1 MKKTVL
7 DGGEAIAQAL
17 RDLGID
23 YVFSSPG
30 SEWAP
35 VWEAFSRQKVTKTVG
50 PEFFNTS
57 HEMLAVDLAIGY
69 TLITGRMQAVLLHAG
84 SGLLHGSMGISSALA
99 SEIPMVVISGE
110 CVSFGDDDNYDP
122 GAQWYAYLGVVGGA
136 QRLMEP
142 HVKWS
147 NQAASPSNL
156 HPMVIRAGEIA
167 QRTPAGPAYLCVPVE
182 SLVHPWKPPKKH
194 RLVAPAPI
202 TLAPAPDVAK
212 LAKLLL
218 EAKNPVITTES
229 VGRDRESYDRLIQ
242 LAELLA
248 IPVVES
254 SVATVSNFPKE
265 HPLHQG
271 YNLKPLLAD
280 ADLVLVVRSRV
291 PWYPPKA
298 RPANATVVVIDEAP
312 FKSHMV
318 YQNFQADFYLEG
330 DVVTTLGGLVDAVRD
345 AERDEALD
353 TGRDAPRKSSESKR
367 SLHARAALIKARF
380 AKWAAVHQR
389 AEAANLVEIA
399 KARKSEV
406 IQPINLCVTLGE
418 VLPLDTIYVDETTSH
433 RGLIHRFVR
442 YQGQF
447 SFIRTPSGLGQS
459 LGLALG
465 VKLASP
471 ERPVVVLV
479 GDGAFHYNPVV
490 PALGFAQRAGLPI
503 LIVVF
508 NNKGYRSMGNNQRN
522 DYPEGAG
529 AKHNLL
535 YGSMI
540 SVADYEQLA
549 KPFGGIGIRV
559 EDPAKLK
566 SALRAGWAAVK
577 KGKTAI
583 INVVLGNS

>member
-1 MKKTVL
+1 MNTVKKPVL
-7 DGGEAIAQAL
+7 DGGEAIVQAL

-35 VWEAFSRQKVTKTVG
+35 VWEAFARQTVKKTAG
-50 PEFFNTS
+50 PVFLNTS

-84 SGLLHGSMGISSALA
+84 SGLMHGSMGIGSALA
-99 SEIPMVVISGE
+99 SAIPMVVISGE
-110 CVSFGDDDNYDP
+110 CISYGDDDSYDP

-142 HVKWS
+142 LVKWA
-147 NQAASPSNL
+147 NQAASPATL
-156 HPMVIRAGEIA
+156 HAMVIRTGEIA
-167 QRTPAGPAYLCVPVE
+167 QRSPAGPAYLCVPVE
-182 SLVHPWKPPKKH
+182 NLVHPWTAPKKQ
-194 RLVAPAPI
+194 RLVAPAPA
-202 TLAPAPDVAK
+202 TLAPAADVANV
-212 LAKLLL
+212 ARLLL
-218 EAKNPVITTES
+218 KARNPVITTES
-229 VGRDRESYDRLIQ
+229 GGRDRDSYDRLIE
-242 LAELLA
+242 LSELLA

-254 SVATVSNFPKE
+254 SVATVSNFPKD

-271 YNLKPLLAD
+271 FDSKPLLAD
-280 ADLVLVVRSRV
+280 ADLVLVVRNRV

-298 RPANATVVVIDEAP
+298 RPENATVVVIDETP

-318 YQNFQADFYLEG
+318 YQNYQADLFLEG
-330 DVVTTLGGLVDAVRD
+330 DVPASLRGLIEAV
-345 AERDEALD
+345 
-353 TGRDAPRKSSESKR
+353 SS
-367 SLHARAALIKARF
+367 ARPKAATVKARN
-380 AKWAAVHQR
+380 ARWAASHKR
-389 AEAANLVEIA
+389 AEASDRAEVA
-399 KARKSEV
+399 KARKNAAIHPV
-406 IQPINLCVTLGE
+406 NLCATLGE
-418 VLPLDTIYVDETTSH
+418 VFPRDTIYVDETTSH
-433 RGLIHRFVR
+433 RGLIHRYVR
-442 YQGQF
+442 NHGPW

-459 LGLALG
+459 LGMSLG

-479 GDGAFHYNPVV
+479 GDGALHYNPVV
-490 PALGFAQRAGLPI
+490 PCLGFAQRARLPI

-529 AKHNLL
+529 ARHNLL
-535 YGSMI
+535 YGHTI

-549 KPFGGIGIRV
+549 KPFGGVGIRV
-559 EDPAKLK
+559 EDPARLK
-566 SALRAGWAAVK
+566 SALREGWAAVK
-577 KGKTAI
+577 NGKTAI